1 MDPTSSTN
9 FPQLNV
15 AHATVV
21 QTECE
26 ANILRLGLALTLS
39 NPNPKQLACVLLNL
53 KSVSSPFFINT
64 QKRKVFR
71 GAML

>member
-1 MDPTSSTN
+1 MDPTSPTN
-9 FPQLNV
+9 FAQLHV
-15 AHATVV
+15 THATVV

-53 KSVSSPFFINT
+53 KSENSP
-64 QKRKVFR
+64 VF
-71 GAML
+71 LE